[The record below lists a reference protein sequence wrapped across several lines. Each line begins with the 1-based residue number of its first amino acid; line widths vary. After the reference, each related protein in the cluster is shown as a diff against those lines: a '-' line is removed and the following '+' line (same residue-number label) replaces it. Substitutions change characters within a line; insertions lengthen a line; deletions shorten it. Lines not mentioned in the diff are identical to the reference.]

1 MNPRGKLYLIPTT
14 LGESAPQSVLPGTV
28 FAIVNHLWDF
38 IVENDKTARRFIK
51 SVQPEKKQSELRL
64 QTLNKHT
71 TAAEWNQM
79 LQPCLEGRDVG
90 LMSEAGCPG
99 VADPGAVV
107 VQKAHEIG
115 IQVVPLVGPS
125 SILLAVMASGMNG
138 QQFAFN
144 GYLPIDKSERKQAI
158 KFMEKISAERDQTQ
172 LCIETPYR
180 NNAFLEELIQTV
192 NPQTLVGVACD
203 LTLPT
208 EYIKTQT
215 AANWKKA
222 KLPDL
227 HKRPCIFLFYK
238 N

>member
-1 MNPRGKLYLIPTT
+1 MNTRGKLYLIPTT
-14 LGESAPQSVLPGTV
+14 LGDSDPLTVLPANV
-28 FAIVNHLWDF
+28 FQVVDRIWDF

-51 SVQPEKKQSELRL
+51 SVQPEKKQAELRL
-64 QTLNKHT
+64 RILNKHT
-71 TAAEWNQM
+71 TAEEWNSM

-125 SILLAVMASGMNG
+125 SILMAVMASGMNG

-144 GYLPIDKSERKQAI
+144 GYLPIDKHERKQAI
-158 KFMEKISAERDQTQ
+158 KQLERISHERDQTQ

-180 NNAFLEELIQTV
+180 NNAFLEELVQTV
-192 NPQTLVGVACD
+192 HPQTRIGVACD
-203 LTLPT
+203 ITLET

-215 AANWKKA
+215 AAQWKKGS
-222 KLPDL
+222 LPDL
-227 HKRPCIFLFYK
+227 HKRPCIFLLYK